1 MKRFLLVS
9 AVLGTTL
16 LAGVPATAAAQA
28 RGAQPAQA
36 TRFAFVNTQRIM
48 AEAPGAREAQ
58 QTFEREM
65 ARYRLEVDSLEQ
77 ALGQSQEELQRQ
89 QATLSPTVRQQRQQ
103 EIQQQAITYQ
113 QRVNELER
121 TAQQRQ
127 QELVEPI
134 MQQIS
139 AAIEQIRREGNYGMI
154 FDAAAGGLITA
165 DPALDLTE
173 RVLTQ
178 LQQTASR

>member
-1 MKRFLLVS
+1 MKRFLLVG

-16 LAGVPATAAAQA
+16 FAGTPTLAEAQA
-28 RGAQPAQA
+28 RAGQTAQA

-65 ARYRLEVDSLEQ
+65 QRFRIEVDSLEQ
-77 ALGQSQEELQRQ
+77 ALEQSQADFQRQ
-89 QATLSPTVRQQRQQ
+89 QATLSPNVRQQRQQ
-103 EIQQQAITYQ
+103 EIQERFATYQ
-113 QRVNELER
+113 QRVGELER
-121 TAQQRQ
+121 TAQRRQ

-139 AAIEQIRREGNYGMI
+139 ASIEQIRRDGNYGMI
-154 FDAAAGGLITA
+154 FDASAGVVITA
-165 DPALDLTE
+165 DPALDLTD
-173 RVLTQ
+173 RVLAH
-178 LQQTASR
+178 LQQTARR